1 VKDGY
6 PEPSPTLSPIQN
18 QRVTFTGTPEVD
30 MGELGSLLT
39 RAREA
44 RGLTIEDAERDTRIS
59 RRYLQALEAEHFE
72 VIPAPVYARGF
83 LRSYSQYLGLDPRE
97 TLALFP
103 RDEEPSPYYAGTEA
117 AARQPGQQRQ
127 QQQPAAVGAARP
139 SWRRPSQAQQAQQQQ
154 QQQQQQPRQPAP
166 RPRPRPED
174 ANWEPTIGV
183 DIGVPAPARRLKTD
197 PAAQARSMTILI
209 VAVGAIA
216 AVILLALAI
225 SRLGGDGGGA
235 LSGLNT
241 ATSTTTVTTDETTTP
256 LGSEVTP
263 GVMPEVVGLAEE
275 AARAAIIAAGFEDA
289 AISVTRQSHPSEKG
303 QVFDQHP
310 APGAAIEAGDQA
322 IIAVSEGP

>member
-1 VKDGY
+1 
-6 PEPSPTLSPIQN
+6 
-18 QRVTFTGTPEVD
+18 

-83 LRSYSQYLGLDPRE
+83 LRSYSQYLGLDPSE

-103 RDEEPSPYYAGTEA
+103 RDEEPSPYYATGTETTG
-117 AARQPGQQRQ
+117 RPPGQRPQA
-127 QQQPAAVGAARP
+127 QPATVGNARP
-139 SWRRPSQAQQAQQQQ
+139 SWRRPSQPQQQAQRQEPPPQP
-154 QQQQQQPRQPAP
+154 QPRQAP
-166 RPRPRPED
+166 RPPQPPRGEQ
-174 ANWEPTIGV
+174 WEPTIGV
-183 DIGVPAPARRLKTD
+183 DIGIPAPARRLKTD

-225 SRLGGDGGGA
+225 SRFGDDGGGA
-235 LSGLNT
+235 LGPNTST
-241 ATSTTTVTTDETTTP
+241 ATTTATTAETTTP
-256 LGSEVTP
+256 IGSQVTP
-263 GVMPEVVGLAEE
+263 GIMPEVVGLTEE
-275 AARAAIIAAGFEDA
+275 AALAAIKAAGFDEN
-289 AISVTRQSHPSEKG
+289 AISVSRQSHPTEKG
-303 QVFDQHP
+303 NVFDQHP
-310 APGAAIEAGDQA
+310 APGDEVLEGEQA

>member
-1 VKDGY
+1 
-6 PEPSPTLSPIQN
+6 
-18 QRVTFTGTPEVD
+18 

-59 RRYLQALEAEHFE
+59 RRYLHALEAEHFE

-127 QQQPAAVGAARP
+127 LQQPAAVGAARP

-154 QQQQQQPRQPAP
+154 RQAPPQREAPPPQPP
-166 RPRPRPED
+166 RPGPGDPG
-174 ANWEPTIGV
+174 WEPTIGV

-225 SRLGGDGGGA
+225 SRLGDDGGGA
-235 LSGLNT
+235 LEGLNT
-241 ATSTTTVTTDETTTP
+241 STATTTATTDETTTP
-256 LGSEVTP
+256 LGSDVTP
-263 GVMPEVVGLAEE
+263 GVMPLVVGMTEE
-275 AARAAIIAAGFEDA
+275 AARAAIIAAGFEEN
-289 AISVTRQSHPSEKG
+289 AISVTRQSHSAEKG

-310 APGAAIEAGDQA
+310 AAGATIATGDQA
-322 IIAVSEGP
+322 IIAVSEGQ